1 VVLEPRH
8 LDLPAPLT
16 ASEHL
21 APSPRPSQPLA
32 GFFGRDLI
40 YVALW
45 AAQLGLATLLTP
57 VITRLLGAFHYGKV
71 VICITLMQLLVALA
85 GFGLNVAI
93 QRTYTN
99 RGERAARQVVTLSI
113 CIATVC
119 LVIATATGPLWSK
132 ALHLGPYTGAV
143 AYTVDW
149 AMCSAVTQTVLGLL
163 RCRDQLRRFA
173 LISLMQTTL
182 SEALSLAL
190 VVFVRRTANEYIL
203 GELLGQA
210 ATLGVGLVFA
220 RPTWLRRRDRRRLGA
235 VLRFSAPL
243 VPVALSGFVLSASG
257 RLIVNADL
265 GRVAAARYGVASN
278 VGSIAI
284 LLLFA
289 LFESWMPR
297 VFALSEA
304 DAVDDVLS
312 QSRDTLYALLLPM
325 TFGLCIASPL
335 LLRLWAPPSFHP
347 DGLQFYVAVIVIATF
362 PAAGASSSSRVLLRS
377 GKTRPAATANIGAAL
392 ANVVLNIAL
401 VPLIGIAGSTLST
414 LSAYSAMHVF
424 LKRQSQA
431 IAPIRGPS
439 RRLVFDMALA
449 VTLILLTPLLPLTLP
464 FMLLRGFI
472 GICCALVAVALLY
485 VLRTPS
491 DRVGLRQ
498 LSHWLS
504 ARTGVA

>member
-1 VVLEPRH
+1 M
-8 LDLPAPLT
+8 T
-16 ASEHL
+16 ASEPL
-21 APSPRPSQPLA
+21 APSPQPSRQLA

-57 VITRLLGAFHYGKV
+57 VITRLLGAYHYGKV
-71 VICITLMQLLVALA
+71 AICITLMQLLVAFA

-93 QRTYTN
+93 QRTYAN

-119 LVIATATGPLWSK
+119 FVIATATGPVWSK

-163 RCRDQLRRFA
+163 RCRDQLKRFA

-190 VVFVRRTANEYIL
+190 VVFVSRTASEYIL

-210 ATLGVGLVFA
+210 ATLAVGLVFA
-220 RPTWLRRRDRRRLGA
+220 RPMLLRRREGRRLFA

-243 VPVALSGFVLSASG
+243 VPVALSGFVLSASA
-257 RLIVNADL
+257 RLIVNADM
-265 GRVAAARYGVASN
+265 GRVAAARYSVASN

-297 VFALSEA
+297 VFALTEA

-312 QSRDTLYALLLPM
+312 QSRDSLYALLLPM

-362 PAAGASSSSRVLLRS
+362 PAAGASSSSRVLLRG

-392 ANVVLNIAL
+392 VNLALSIAL
-401 VPLIGIAGSTLST
+401 VPLIGIAGATLST
-414 LSAYSAMHVF
+414 LSAYTAMHLF
-424 LKRQSQA
+424 LKRQSQM
-431 IAPIRGPS
+431 ITPLRGPS
-439 RRLVFDMALA
+439 RRLLIDMAL
-449 VTLILLTPLLPLTLP
+449 VVGLILLTLLIPLTLP
-464 FMLLRGFI
+464 FMLLRGFV
-472 GICCALVAVALLY
+472 GICCGLVLLAMLY
-485 VLRTPS
+485 VLRSPS
-491 DRVGLRQ
+491 DRFGLRQ
-498 LSHWLS
+498 LSHWLN
-504 ARTGVA
+504 ARTGAA